1 MTRII
6 FIIGLIL
13 FSIYIF
19 VQLKQD
25 LLAAFVFLFAVYF
38 IYKLFKYIDRIN
50 GDLKRFLTSIKYS
63 DFTQTYLKKNF
74 GTIYG
79 ELYNSLVEM
88 YSELSSNRIKAEENL
103 QYLKTLIELIP
114 SGILSYTKN
123 GHIEL
128 INKAAKRILNIGDF
142 GNINSIKKKREYFG
156 LLFENQ
162 SHGVEKTIKFYD
174 GVKEK
179 TVSVYVSYFKIRN
192 QLYTLMTLKD
202 LADEI
207 EKKRLENE
215 MSIAQNVQSSLL
227 PNKVPEYK
235 DYEISTFFRPAKR
248 VGGDFYDFFELGQNK
263 LGIVIGDVSGK
274 GLGAAIYTTLIKGIF
289 QTLAYEYSSTSEL
302 LIKVNSIIYKML
314 DRKSFITAIYGVLD
328 ISKNTLTFSRAGHEP
343 LLLYENSLK
352 EFKVFSQ
359 SGLGLGLDKGEAL
372 SNNLKEHEIYLNEE
386 DTIML
391 YTDGLVD
398 LYKYS
403 VQKNNGNYFKEIVS
417 GNYSKGTS
425 QIMKE
430 LENIIT
436 DYTSSYEQFDDITII
451 MIKRK
456 LKVKD
461 SINSSN

>member
-1 MTRII
+1 
-6 FIIGLIL
+6 
-13 FSIYIF
+13 
-19 VQLKQD
+19 
-25 LLAAFVFLFAVYF
+25 
-38 IYKLFKYIDRIN
+38 
-50 GDLKRFLTSIKYS
+50 
-63 DFTQTYLKKNF
+63 
-74 GTIYG
+74 
-79 ELYNSLVEM
+79 
-88 YSELSSNRIKAEENL
+88 
-103 QYLKTLIELIP
+103 
-114 SGILSYTKN
+114 
-123 GHIEL
+123 
-128 INKAAKRILNIGDF
+128 
-142 GNINSIKKKREYFG
+142 
-156 LLFENQ
+156 
-162 SHGVEKTIKFYD
+162 
-174 GVKEK
+174 
-179 TVSVYVSYFKIRN
+179 
-192 QLYTLMTLKD
+192 
-202 LADEI
+202 
-207 EKKRLENE
+207 
-215 MSIAQNVQSSLL
+215 
-227 PNKVPEYK
+227 
-235 DYEISTFFRPAKR
+235 
-248 VGGDFYDFFELGQNK
+248 
-263 LGIVIGDVSGK
+263 
-274 GLGAAIYTTLIKGIF
+274 
-289 QTLAYEYSSTSEL
+289 
-302 LIKVNSIIYKML
+302 ML